1 MGGYGDPSGSGG
13 VQGVFKVDINA
24 SESSSQIP
32 FDTAIVLSRTFA
44 SDGTNFYVAA
54 DSMGVPGIVK
64 FNPAQVS
71 KVPSSLFLK
80 LHYNPFSL
88 CYGDGYLWL
97 GDADSIAKIDPAS
110 GRTLGIYNLPPWAAG
125 VYFNGM
131 LWAYY
136 DEEDS
141 SVLQAYSIAADAVQK
156 NKNDLLPSIYSL
168 FQNYPN
174 PFNPST
180 VISYRLS
187 ANGAVTLKVYDVPW
201 KVFENACQ

>member
-97 GDADSIAKIDPAS
+97 GDADSIAKIDRQAEEPLAFITCLH
-110 GRTLGIYNLPPWAAG
+110 GQREYILTECYGPIMMKKTVVYCRRTA
-125 VYFNGM
+125 
-131 LWAYY
+131 
-136 DEEDS
+136 
-141 SVLQAYSIAADAVQK
+141 
-156 NKNDLLPSIYSL
+156 
-168 FQNYPN
+168 
-174 PFNPST
+174 
-180 VISYRLS
+180 
-187 ANGAVTLKVYDVPW
+187 
-201 KVFENACQ
+201 